1 MLRGLHG
8 EPSYRLK
15 YRRLRSATAEE
26 RLADGRRN
34 RAAYIER
41 ERKKPNLKVRP
52 HNVYQWCNGFRAST
66 SDQAQVHRL
75 PFA

>member
-1 MLRGLHG
+1 MYYV

-15 YRRLRSATAEE
+15 YRRLRSTTAEE

-34 RAAYIER
+34 RAAYVER

-52 HNVYQWCNGFRAST
+52 HNVYQWISCKH
-66 SDQAQVHRL
+66 QAQVHRCPL
-75 PFA
+75 TSLSFGV